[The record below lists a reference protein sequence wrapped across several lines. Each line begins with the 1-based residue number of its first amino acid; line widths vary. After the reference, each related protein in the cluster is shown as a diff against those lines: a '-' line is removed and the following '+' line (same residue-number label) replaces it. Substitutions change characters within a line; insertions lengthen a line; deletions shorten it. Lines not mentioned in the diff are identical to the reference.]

1 MREAVVQS
9 ASICTTIALLYIYLM
24 SSEMNEATVVN
35 LQSVT
40 LHPTTIKYAKK
51 KQQQLCPC
59 RPQRGKLQTNIS
71 KPQQIT

>member
-1 MREAVVQS
+1 
-9 ASICTTIALLYIYLM
+9 M

-51 KQQQLCPC
+51 KTTTVVSL
-59 RPQRGKLQTNIS
+59 
-71 KPQQIT
+71 